1 MYLKKR
7 YINQNTESTIMTALV
22 NPLSPSMLR
31 DAAESV
37 VSDVLMWAKYGT
49 EISET
54 TSHIITE
61 VLAGLAGY
69 LESESITDMDDVE
82 TIVSDFCDDVAR
94 SLEDM
99 RGNGLATDITDGDVI
114 YTSDIITYYIENT
127 NEVEEAFSSCYSLD
141 EFDSISAA
149 ITAGVACALDNIASE
164 EIFGVIEAF
173 ETWAKKEMTEHIFA

>member
-1 MYLKKR
+1 
-7 YINQNTESTIMTALV
+7 MTALV

-49 EISET
+49 EISENVDLAIAEILE
-54 TSHIITE
+54 SLAEYLEVEPITE
-61 VLAGLAGY
+61 L
-69 LESESITDMDDVE
+69 DDVE

-114 YTSDIITYYIENT
+114 YTSDIITYYTENT
-127 NEVEEAFSSCYSLD
+127 NEVEEALAECYGGLGD
-141 EFDSISAA
+141 FDTISDA
-149 ITAGVACALDNIASE
+149 ISAGVALALENIAESE
-164 EIFGVIEAF
+164 ISGVIDAF
-173 ETWAKKEMTEHIFA
+173 ETWAKEEMTKYIFA

>member
-1 MYLKKR
+1 
-7 YINQNTESTIMTALV
+7 MTALV

-49 EISET
+49 EISENVDLA
-54 TSHIITE
+54 IAEILEGLAEYLEVEPITE
-61 VLAGLAGY
+61 L
-69 LESESITDMDDVE
+69 DDVE

-114 YTSDIITYYIENT
+114 YTADILTYYTENT
-127 NEVEEAFSSCYSLD
+127 NEVEEAFSSCYSLG

-149 ITAGVACALDNIASE
+149 MSAGVALALENIAEE
-164 EIFGVIEAF
+164 EISGVIEAF

>member
-1 MYLKKR
+1 
-7 YINQNTESTIMTALV
+7 MTALV

-37 VSDVLMWAKYGT
+37 VSDVLMWTKYGT
-49 EISET
+49 EISENVDLA
-54 TSHIITE
+54 IAE

-114 YTSDIITYYIENT
+114 YTADILTYYTENT
-127 NEVEEAFSSCYSLD
+127 NEVEEAFSSCYSLG

-149 ITAGVACALDNIASE
+149 MSAGVALALENIAEE
-164 EIFGVIEAF
+164 EISGVIEAF